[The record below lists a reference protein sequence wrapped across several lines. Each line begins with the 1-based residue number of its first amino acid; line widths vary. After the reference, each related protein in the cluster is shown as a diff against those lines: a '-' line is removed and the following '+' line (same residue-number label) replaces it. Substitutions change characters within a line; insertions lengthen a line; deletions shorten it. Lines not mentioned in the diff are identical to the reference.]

1 MARQV
6 AGPTFSAI
14 AASRVFADNGA
25 AGAQA
30 ALTIAPQTAPTDS
43 LEAGNIYV
51 DATSK
56 ALLVYNGSAWLP
68 AAGGYIPVSKQ
79 LLATSVSENIFIA
92 DRAYLVV
99 GVRAV
104 NTTAGTGGAAT
115 LDIRK
120 CTGTQAPASG
130 TTVLTGTFD
139 LTTTANTVTT
149 PALTTG
155 AVLSLA
161 AGDRLACVLSGTL
174 TSLVANYEVFLQ
186 AA

>member
-1 MARQV
+1 V
-6 AGPTFSAI
+6 AGT
-14 AASRVFADNGA
+14 G
-25 AGAQA
+25 
-30 ALTIAPQTAPTDS
+30 
-43 LEAGNIYV
+43 
-51 DATSK
+51 
-56 ALLVYNGSAWLP
+56 
-68 AAGGYIPVSKQ
+68 
-79 LLATSVSENIFIA
+79 
-92 DRAYLVV
+92 
-99 GVRAV
+99 
-104 NTTAGTGGAAT
+104 GGAAT